1 MGGSAG
7 SLAWVLLTQLL
18 EHREVLTPV
27 QREHL
32 CTCAEAVGGTLAS
45 ALLQS
50 NHSHVLCFVA
60 GLLIIPIAE
69 AIVGCRRRASSDRP
83 LARRPQGR
91 LHRSGRPSSSGSSG
105 GSRQRRGRSQS
116 LTALHARARKRT

>member
-1 MGGSAG
+1 VGGSAG
-7 SLAWVLLTQLL
+7 SIAWVLLSQLL
-18 EHREVLTPV
+18 EHREVLSSV

-32 CTCAEAVGGTLAS
+32 CTCAEAVGETVAS

-50 NHSHVLCFVA
+50 NHSHLLCFVA

-69 AIVGCRRRASSDRP
+69 AIVGCRRRASDRP

-116 LTALHARARKRT
+116 QSALHARARKRT